1 VRAEE
6 GRFGEAAGHVEPAI
20 PPSPTDA
27 DLHVNLAQFRWDPG
41 DPAAAWLAV
50 AQALALAPSHRGA
63 QRLLAKLQRVRA
75 RKR

>member
-1 VRAEE
+1 MRAEG

-20 PPSPTDA
+20 PLSPTDA
-27 DLHVNLAQFRWDPG
+27 DLHVNLAQLRWDFG
-41 DPAAAWLAV
+41 DPAAARLAA
-50 AQALALAPSHRGA
+50 AQALAPSHRGA